1 VPLETTAYVD
11 YSADSNMVQPKW
23 QFDCVSI
30 SAQVTRRPNIK
41 LPANSHFVQGSFDRH
56 TSSITTALS
65 VSPNDL
71 KLLLGVERRGLHIRS
86 SRRGSI
92 HHEPFNDSCQGC
104 RSHRRNF
111 KAAKKR
117 FTCRF
122 GPADKLTHE
131 GLVSAC

>member
-23 QFDCVSI
+23 QFDCVCIRAQLPDDQI
-30 SAQVTRRPNIK
+30 S
-41 LPANSHFVQGSFDRH
+41 
-56 TSSITTALS
+56 SSLQIHIRTGQFRQTYILYYDALS

-71 KLLLGVERRGLHIRS
+71 KLLLGVEPRGLHIRS

-92 HHEPFNDSCQGC
+92 HHEPLNDSCQGC